1 MSFRNNR
8 ATRRVINGRT
18 EFFCN
23 CDLRLSVLTSTTQT
37 NPGKRFVKCG
47 VCKVYEFL
55 DEDLPSEYY
64 QNLVFT
70 LLQRERQFNS
80 TVDYQKAIDALAL
93 DKSILEEELN
103 DRKSKMKLYERLFFI
118 MLGSFAVVCVGLG
131 MVIGK

>member
-1 MSFRNNR
+1 M
-8 ATRRVINGRT
+8 
-18 EFFCN
+18 
-23 CDLRLSVLTSTTQT
+23 
-37 NPGKRFVKCG
+37 
-47 VCKVYEFL
+47 YEFL

-64 QNLVFT
+64 QNLVYT

-118 MLGSFAVVCVGLG
+118 LLGSFAVVCVGLG